1 MLEVSA
7 HLSRKPVCQ
16 AWEEAS
22 TASEYDVAE
31 QDLAQVRIALAKR
44 GRDQCWYRLGQVR
57 V

>member
-7 HLSRKPVCQ
+7 HLGREPVCQ
-16 AWEEAS
+16 PWEEAS

-31 QDLAQVRIALAKR
+31 QDLAQVRVALAKR
-44 GRDQCWYRLGQVR
+44 GRDQCGYRLGQVR